1 MVGKHGRTIALVPN
15 VMCMPWPGTLM
26 FREERMKLVEVAPP
40 GVVMG
45 GRPGNTLMLVEIG
58 IIHGDWLSITM
69 IQIAGIFLPVLGLM
83 RRIILSAMP
92 RRISIVG
99 VAMVPGRP

>member
-1 MVGKHGRTIALVPN
+1 
-15 VMCMPWPGTLM
+15 
-26 FREERMKLVEVAPP
+26 MKLVEGARP

-45 GRPGNTLMLVEIG
+45 GRLGNTLMLAVIG

-69 IQIAGIFLPVLGLM
+69 IQIAGIFLPVLGLVK
-83 RRIILSAMP
+83 RITLSAMP
-92 RRISIVG
+92 RRISIDG